1 MHESNGVPM
10 TDQDRITAVRPP
22 EARTEPAVR
31 LVDVRKRYPGT
42 PPVEALRGVS
52 LEFASGSLT
61 AVMGPSGSGKST
73 LLHVA
78 AGLDVPS
85 AGQVVVSGTD
95 IAGLAPDPLT
105 RFRRDRVGF
114 VFQAYNLIGHL
125 DVRANV
131 ELPLVLGGRRADAG
145 RVEELLAAVGL
156 TGMERRLPSE
166 LSGGQAQRV
175 AIARALITRPAVLFA
190 DEPTGALD
198 SRTGAEV
205 LALLRDTAR
214 RLGQTVV
221 LVTHDARVAAE
232 AQRVVFLADGLVV
245 DDMSEPTVERVA
257 ARMLGLQR

>member
-10 TDQDRITAVRPP
+10 TDQDRIAAVRPH
-22 EARTEPAVR
+22 EVGAAPAVR
-31 LVDVRKRYPGT
+31 LVAVRKHYPGT

-52 LEFASGSLT
+52 LDLPGGSLT
-61 AVMGPSGSGKST
+61 AIMGPSGSGKST
-73 LLHVA
+73 LLNVA

-85 AGQVVVSGTD
+85 SGQVLVSGRD
-95 IAGLAPDPLT
+95 IAGMAPDPLT
-105 RFRRDRVGF
+105 RFRRDHVGF

-125 DVRANV
+125 SVRANV
-131 ELPLVLGGRRADAG
+131 ELPLVLGGRTADAG
-145 RVEELLAAVGL
+145 RIEELLDAVGL
-156 TGMERRLPSE
+156 AGMERRLPAE

-175 AIARALITRPAVLFA
+175 AIARALVTRPDVVFA

-221 LVTHDARVAAE
+221 LVTHDIRVAAE
-232 AQRVVFLADGLVV
+232 AQRVVFLADGRVV
-245 DDMSEPTVERVA
+245 DDMTAPTAERIA
-257 ARMLGLQR
+257 ARMLGLER